1 MPQILLV
8 PLCLIAFADVCRAIE
23 YESDDGT
30 KVTCL
35 RAPTS
40 CWRCAKG
47 RIYEWD
53 KRHGTVEVY
62 ERPTRHRGV
71 RSGERQTASANRPA
85 QKGRTM
91 KEALEEDLARGF
103 VLQGFDRA
111 TDELRIELDRKA
123 APIERLRWLFDIR
136 EDFGMCDAY
145 PVDAARA
152 DTLAPLDPVSEPIDM
167 DKYDFFL
174 QRYA

>member
-1 MPQILLV
+1 
-8 PLCLIAFADVCRAIE
+8 
-23 YESDDGT
+23 
-30 KVTCL
+30 
-35 RAPTS
+35 
-40 CWRCAKG
+40 
-47 RIYEWD
+47 
-53 KRHGTVEVY
+53 
-62 ERPTRHRGV
+62 
-71 RSGERQTASANRPA
+71 
-85 QKGRTM
+85 M